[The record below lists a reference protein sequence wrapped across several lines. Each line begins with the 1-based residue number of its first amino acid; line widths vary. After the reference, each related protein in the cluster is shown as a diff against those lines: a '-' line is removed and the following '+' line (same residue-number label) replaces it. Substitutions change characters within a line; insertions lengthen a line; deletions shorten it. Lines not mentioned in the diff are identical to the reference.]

1 MSVDLTIKVG
11 TGDFRQALNS
21 VRIHACADKDVP
33 TIHRIRLAISIE
45 NVTVTATD
53 MFTAGLAIVSIWDGY
68 GPEETVTVDLLP
80 EDVSKVLMMHPG
92 GKDKA
97 DEPELMLRLDLTG
110 ERVTIT
116 DCSGLIDGRALTI
129 PRLPTDGGSLG
140 TIPDLIL
147 KGHASPAVVV
157 SDMVVSGDAIARF
170 KAASSAYG
178 DPLEVEAHAG
188 VRALLVRCGESFL
201 GLLMPRTLASSERDR
216 MTEWSSGW
224 DRRLPGIAA
233 AARSELATSAG
244 PVQVEP
250 VDLDANPDIDLYLH
264 AVELVVKTQF
274 GSPSML
280 QRKLRIG
287 FAKAARL
294 IDQME
299 EAGIVGPRDGS
310 AARVVQVAVDAV
322 DDLLAALR
330 GEATEASEGES

>member
-1 MSVDLTIKVG
+1 MSADLTVKVG
-11 TGDFRQALNS
+11 TGDFRQALTS
-21 VRIHACADKDVP
+21 VRIHACTDKDVP
-33 TIHRIRLAISIE
+33 TVHRIRLAVGVE

-53 MFTAGLAIVSIWDGY
+53 MFTAGMAIVSIWDGY
-68 GPEETVTVDLLP
+68 GPDEAVTIDLLP
-80 EDVSKVLMMHPG
+80 EDVAKVLMMHPG

-97 DEPELMLRLDLTG
+97 DEPELMLRLDVTG

-147 KGHASPAVVV
+147 KGHGSPAVVV

-178 DPLEVEAHAG
+178 NALEVEAHAG

-224 DRRLPGIAA
+224 DRRLPGIAT
-233 AARSELATSAG
+233 AARAQLATSTGSVRVA
-244 PVQVEP
+244 P
-250 VDLDANPDIDLYLH
+250 VDLDANPDIDLYLQ
-264 AVELVVKTQF
+264 AVELVVKAQF
-274 GSPSML
+274 GSASML
-280 QRKLRIG
+280 QRKQRIG
-287 FAKAARL
+287 FAKAAGLLDR
-294 IDQME
+294 ME
-299 EAGIVGPRDGS
+299 EAGIVGPAQGGS
-310 AARVVQVAVDAV
+310 RAVNVPVDAV

-330 GEATEASEGES
+330 GEATEASEDES